1 MAVNPTSSQNE
12 GNKVSTHPEAR
23 TVLVTGAN
31 GYIGSHLVPK
41 LLERGHRVRCLVR
54 DPAKLDRFPWR
65 DRVDIATGDVFDL
78 ESLPPALEGVDAAY
92 YLIHSLL
99 GKDSDYA
106 RRDRQAASNFGLVAR
121 EQTTPRIIYLGGLG
135 RAETHLSEHL
145 ASRQEVGA
153 VLAASGVPVTEFRAA
168 IIVGAESL
176 SFRMIRF
183 LTDRLP
189 LMITP
194 RWVRTRVQPIAERD
208 VMRYLVE
215 ALDVQESV
223 GRILEIGGTDI
234 VTYGD
239 MMMIYAEERGLRR
252 AMIPVPVLTP
262 HLSSYWVD
270 LVTPI
275 PASIAHPLIEG
286 LRSEV
291 IVHDPAARELF
302 PFTPLGYREAVRI
315 VLEEAPKNR

>member
-1 MAVNPTSSQNE
+1 MDTT
-12 GNKVSTHPEAR
+12 TH

-31 GYIGSHLVPK
+31 GYIGSHLVPV
-41 LLERGHRVRCLVR
+41 LLDRGHRVRCLVR
-54 DPAKLDRFPWR
+54 RPAKLDRFPWR
-65 DRVDIATGDVFDL
+65 ERVDVAVGDVFDL
-78 ESLPPALEGVDAAY
+78 DSLPPALAGVDAAY

-99 GKDSDYA
+99 GKDADYA

-121 EQTTPRIIYLGGLG
+121 EQRTPRIIYLGGLG

-153 VLAASGVPVTEFRAA
+153 VLAQSGVPVTEFRAA
-168 IIVGAESL
+168 VIVGAESL
-176 SFRMIRF
+176 SFRMVRF
-183 LTDRLP
+183 LTDRIP

-194 RWVRTRVQPIAERD
+194 RWVKTRIQPIAQPD
-208 VMRYLVE
+208 VMRYL
-215 ALDVQESV
+215 ADSLDVPESAGLV
-223 GRILEIGGTDI
+223 LEIGGADI

-252 AMIPVPVLTP
+252 RMIPVPVLTP
-262 HLSSYWVD
+262 HLSAYWVD

-291 IVHDPAARELF
+291 VVQDHTAERLF
-302 PFTPLGYREAVRI
+302 PFTTLGYRDAVRL
-315 VLEEAPKNR
+315 VLEEAPRNR

>member
-1 MAVNPTSSQNE
+1 M
-12 GNKVSTHPEAR
+12 
-23 TVLVTGAN
+23 
-31 GYIGSHLVPK
+31 
-41 LLERGHRVRCLVR
+41 
-54 DPAKLDRFPWR
+54 
-65 DRVDIATGDVFDL
+65 GDVFDIA
-78 ESLPPALEGVDAAY
+78 SLPPALSGVSAAY

-99 GKDSDYA
+99 GADPDYA
-106 RRDRQAASNFGLVAR
+106 RRDRQAASNFGRAAR
-121 EQTTPRIIYLGGLG
+121 ETGVPRIIYLGGLG

-153 VLAASGVPVTEFRAA
+153 VLADSGVPVTEFRAA
-168 IIVGAESL
+168 VIVGAESL

-194 RWVRTRVQPIAERD
+194 RWVRTRIQPIAEGD
-208 VMRYLVE
+208 VMRYLVG
-215 ALDVQESV
+215 ALEVPEST
-223 GRILEIGGTDI
+223 GRILEIGGSDI

-239 MMMIYAEERGLRR
+239 MMMVYAEERGLHR

-262 HLSSYWVD
+262 HLSAYWVD

-291 IVHDPAARELF
+291 IVHDHTAERLF
-302 PFTPLGYREAVRI
+302 PFVAMGYREAVRV
-315 VLEEAPKNR
+315 VLAEAPQNR

>member
-1 MAVNPTSSQNE
+1 MDTT
-12 GNKVSTHPEAR
+12 TH

-31 GYIGSHLVPK
+31 GYIGSHLVPV
-41 LLERGHRVRCLVR
+41 LLDRGHRVRCLVR
-54 DPAKLDRFPWR
+54 RPAKLDRFPWR
-65 DRVDIATGDVFDL
+65 ERVDVAVGDVFDL
-78 ESLPPALEGVDAAY
+78 DSLPPALAGVDAAY

-99 GKDSDYA
+99 GKDADYA

-121 EQTTPRIIYLGGLG
+121 EQRTPRIIYLGGLG

-153 VLAASGVPVTEFRAA
+153 VLAQSGVPVTEFRAA
-168 IIVGAESL
+168 VIVGAESL
-176 SFRMIRF
+176 SFRMVRF
-183 LTDRLP
+183 LTDRIP

-194 RWVRTRVQPIAERD
+194 RWVKTRIQPIAQPD
-208 VMRYLVE
+208 VMRYL
-215 ALDVQESV
+215 ADSLDVPESAGLV
-223 GRILEIGGTDI
+223 LEIGGADI

-262 HLSSYWVD
+262 QLSAYWVD

-291 IVHDPAARELF
+291 VVQDHTAERLF
-302 PFTPLGYREAVRI
+302 PFTTLGYRDAVRL
-315 VLEEAPKNR
+315 VLEEAPRNR